1 MSHRPVYRGT
11 QFGIGFVLSA
21 LLACSLLTGHA
32 SAQTLPTGFQDLTVF
47 SGLSNPTAVAFSSD
61 GRVFVAEKSG
71 LVKVFNNLS
80 DPTPDVFIDLRTN
93 TYNFWDRGLLGM
105 ALHPNFPTQPWVYL
119 LYTYDA
125 AIGGTAPRWGA
136 PGVTGDPCP
145 TPPGPTTDG
154 CVVSGR
160 LSRVQASGNVAV
172 GPEQVLIE
180 DWCQQYPS
188 HSIGQLAFGADGAL
202 YVSGGD
208 GASFDFVD
216 YGQDGSPVNPCGD
229 PPGNQSPPN
238 ARGGALRSQS
248 LRRPAG
254 EPVVLGGTVLRVDPE
269 TGAALPSN
277 PNFAH
282 PSANAKRI
290 VAYGLRN
297 PFRLTARP
305 GTNEIWVGDVGWTTW
320 EEINRIQNPTAG
332 VLNFGWPCYEGEG
345 RQPGYDS
352 ANLNLCESLYSLGAG
367 AVTPPLL
374 AYNHSALVVP
384 GETCPTGSSSISGL
398 AFYNGGNYPA
408 AYTGALF
415 FADYSRECIWAMLN
429 PPGGTTLPQ
438 GLVAAY
444 AFNEGSGTT
453 TADVTGNGQAGTIS
467 GATWTTQGR
476 YGNALVFDGVNDM
489 VTVADSNLLDLTT
502 GMTISA
508 WVFPTAHGAGR
519 WRNVII
525 KERPNGEVYNL
536 YSNVDA
542 NVPQV
547 WVDPAPDVWLD
558 ARGTSQLPL
567 NAWSHLTGTYDG
579 AVLRLYVNG
588 VQVGSRAVTGSLLIS
603 NGALRI
609 GGNAIWDEFFQ
620 GRIDEVRI
628 YNRALTATEIQS
640 DMNTPLPSVGT
651 SVITFVANARGPVN
665 LAIGPDGDLFYADFD
680 GGTVR
685 RVVFN
690 GPNNPPVAAIQAT
703 PTQGV
708 VPLSVQFSAAGSTD
722 PNGDPLTF
730 SWDLNGDGVFGDS
743 TIVNPT
749 FTYTTAGARN
759 VQVRVSD
766 GKGGQ
771 STAGVTITAGTRPVA
786 TINSPSASFTWK
798 VGDPIS
804 FSGSATDAEDGTLP
818 ASALTWTIIL
828 HHCPSNCHTH
838 PVTTFVGAASGVFTA
853 PDHEYPSHLELQLTA
868 RDSSGL
874 TDTKSVLVMPQTT
887 TVSFASSPTGLQIA
901 VNATSQATPF
911 NRTVILGSVNSIS
924 ATTPQVL
931 NGNNHVFVSWSDGGA
946 QTHNIVA
953 NGAATYT
960 ATYQAGGPS
969 GLVAA
974 WSFNA
979 GSGTTLLDVSGN
991 GRTGTISGATWSTQG
1006 KYGNALS
1013 FDGVN
1018 DWVTV
1023 ADHNSL
1029 DLTTGLTMS
1038 AWVFPTATTGVR
1050 DILIKEGS
1058 NVDIYNLYAR
1068 NGAGRPE
1075 SNVFVGG
1082 LNRVAEGAP
1091 LPANTWTHVAGTYD
1105 GAVLRLFIN
1114 GVQAASQS
1122 IAGAISVSTGPLRI
1136 GGNSIWGEFFQG
1148 RIDDVRIYNRALTQG
1163 EIQSDMNT
1171 PLP

>member
-1 MSHRPVYRGT
+1 VYRVT
-11 QFGIGFVLSA
+11 QFGLGFVLSA

-32 SAQTLPTGFQDLTVF
+32 EAQTLPAGFQDQTVF
-47 SGLSNPTAVAFSSD
+47 SGLTNPTAVAFSSD

-93 TYNFWDRGLLGM
+93 VYNFWDRGLLGL

-188 HSIGQLAFGADGAL
+188 HSIGQLVFGADGAL

-229 PPGNQSPPN
+229 PPGTQSPPN

-269 TGAALPSN
+269 TGAALPTN
-277 PNFAH
+277 PNFGH
-282 PSANAKRI
+282 ANANARRV
-290 VAYGLRN
+290 VAYGFRN
-297 PFRLTARP
+297 PFRLTTRP
-305 GTNEIWVGDVGWTTW
+305 GTNEIWVGDVGWTQW

-332 VLNFGWPCYEGEG
+332 VLNFGWPCYEGDG
-345 RQPGYDS
+345 RQSGYDS

-367 AVTPPLL
+367 AITPPLL
-374 AYNHSALVVP
+374 TYNHSALVVP

-429 PPGGTTLPQ
+429 PPGAATLPQ

-444 AFNEGSGTT
+444 GFNEGSGASA
-453 TADVTGNGQAGTIS
+453 ADATGNGHAAS
-467 GATWTTQGR
+467 VSATWTTQGK
-476 YGNALVFDGVNDM
+476 YGNALQFNGLNET
-489 VTVADSNLLDLTT
+489 VTVADSAALDLTT
-502 GMTISA
+502 SMTLSA
-508 WVFPTAHGAGR
+508 WVFPTTTTGIR
-519 WRNVII
+519 DIII
-525 KERPNGEVYNL
+525 KEGANVDIYNL
-536 YSNVDA
+536 YARNWRGLPESNVLVGGTNRTAEAASGLPA
-542 NVPQV
+542 NVWTHV
-547 WVDPAPDVWLD
+547 
-558 ARGTSQLPL
+558 
-567 NAWSHLTGTYDG
+567 TGTYDG
-579 AVLRLYVNG
+579 TAVRLFING
-588 VQVGSRAVTGSLLIS
+588 VLAATTPVTGPIS
-603 NGALRI
+603 TSTGPLRI
-609 GGNAIWDEFFQ
+609 GGNQLWGEHFQ
-620 GRIDEVRI
+620 GRIDEVRV
-628 YNRALTATEIQS
+628 YNRALAANEIQT
-640 DMNTPLPSVGT
+640 DMNTPLSSIGT
-651 SVITFVANARGPVN
+651 SVTTFVAGARGPVH
-665 LAIGPDGDLFYADFD
+665 LTIGPGGDLFYADFD

-685 RVVFN
+685 RIVFN
-690 GPNNPPVAAIQAT
+690 GQNNPPVAAIQAT
-703 PTQGV
+703 PTQGA
-708 VPLSVQFSAAGSTD
+708 VPLAVQFSAAGSTD

-730 SWDLNGDGVFGDS
+730 SWDLDGNGVFGDS
-743 TIVNPT
+743 TIVNPA

-786 TINSPSASFTWK
+786 TINSPSASLTWK

-818 ASALTWTIIL
+818 ATALTWTIIL

-887 TVSFASSPTGLQIA
+887 NLSFATSPTGLQIA
-901 VNATSQATPF
+901 VNATSEATPF
-911 NRTVILGSVNSIS
+911 SRTVILGSVNSIS

-931 NGNNHVFVSWSDGGA
+931 NGNNHQFASWSDGGA

-960 ATYQAGGPS
+960 ATYQVGGS
-969 GLVAA
+969 NGLVAA

-979 GSGTTLLDVSGN
+979 GSGTTVVDVSGN

-1029 DLTTGLTMS
+1029 DLTTGMTLS
-1038 AWVFPTATTGVR
+1038 AWVFPTTTAGLR

-1068 NGAGRPE
+1068 NWRGLPE

-1082 LNRVAEGAP
+1082 LNITAEGTA
-1091 LPANTWTHVAGTYD
+1091 LPANVWTHVAGTYD
-1105 GAVLRLFIN
+1105 GSVLRLFVN
-1114 GVQAASQS
+1114 GVQAASATIS
-1122 IAGAISVSTGPLRI
+1122 GTISVSTGPLRI
-1136 GGNSIWGEFFQG
+1136 GGNSMWGEFFQG
-1148 RIDDVRIYNRALTQG
+1148 RIDDVRVYNRALTQG